1 MNDASRIDLFSSTLR
16 NLHEALEECMGE
28 MPLSVVILEDLNSD
42 WEQIRELFSL
52 CEDSIA
58 TLFGFSSEHK
68 DERIIILS
76 GVILKQLLMLI
87 MGIHYHSDY
96 DYSSYVVPSRFS
108 RVCFT

>member
-1 MNDASRIDLFSSTLR
+1 MKDASRIDLFSSTLHH
-16 NLHEALEECMGE
+16 LHEALEECLEE

-42 WEQIRELFSL
+42 WEQIRELFSS

-58 TLFGFSSEHK
+58 ILLRFSSEHK
-68 DERIIILS
+68 NEHIVVYS

-96 DYSSYVVPSRFS
+96 DYSSYVVSSRLT
-108 RVCFT
+108 RLCIT